1 MFQAR
6 RGWLAGILVS
16 AVAMVAAACG
26 GGSSGSPTPVVTSAV
41 AGTGTAQVTTS
52 GYAYVFGKERV
63 DVVDPKTAKVVKE
76 ITQGLQGTGTWGD
89 GVSTLDGNYVF
100 INETAKA
107 QVYVFDTAKQDLARA
122 IDVGAKPAHL
132 YLVNGGTE
140 VWTHSDTE
148 GAFYIIDVKRLAVT
162 GKVVAST
169 NGTGHGALVHADSLG
184 TKYYATNIL
193 EPAVFVIDG
202 KTRTV
207 TKRIDL
213 CQGTNGTGGTHGDG
227 YSSANKTAYF
237 QCTGAVTKTA
247 AVDTTTD
254 TVAGYLD
261 TNGDL
266 FMSPGDRY
274 AVVANGAANR
284 VDVIDGSTKP
294 ETITPI
300 PIPNQ
305 PDKVYYATVNGR
317 LLAFV
322 DDLKAPD
329 AEVIDMQ
336 TFKVVKS
343 IPGTP
348 LATPLGTGR
357 LLVRNSSIG
366 GGYYFTVVGDEQQL
380 NIIDVNTLAMVGS
393 VEVPGATQVIFAGK
407 QS

>member
-1 MFQAR
+1 M
-6 RGWLAGILVS
+6 LV
-16 AVAMVAAACG
+16 AAIAMVAAACG
-26 GGSSGSPTPVVTSAV
+26 AAT
-41 AGTGTAQVTTS
+41 

-63 DVVDPKTAKVVKE
+63 DIVDPKTAKVIKE
-76 ITQGLQGTGTWGD
+76 ITQGVQGTGTWGD
-89 GVSTLDGNYVF
+89 GVTTLDGGYVL

-107 QVYVFDTAKQDLARA
+107 QVYVFDTAKQELAKA

-140 VWTHSDTE
+140 VWTHSDSE
-148 GAFYIIDVKRLAVT
+148 GAFYIIDTKSLAVT

-184 TKYYATNIL
+184 TNYYATNIL

-213 CQGTNGTGGTHGDG
+213 CQGANGIGGTHGDG
-227 YSSANKTAYF
+227 YSSASKMAYF
-237 QCTGAVTKTA
+237 QCTGATTKTA

-254 TVAGYLD
+254 TFAGYLD

-274 AVVANGAANR
+274 AVVANGGANR
-284 VDVIDGSTKP
+284 LDVIDGSTKP
-294 ETITPI
+294 ETVTPI
-300 PIPNQ
+300 AIPNK
-305 PDKVYYATVNGR
+305 PDKVYYATVNGK

-336 TFKVVKS
+336 TYAVVKS

-348 LATPLGTGR
+348 LAMPLGTDK
-357 LLVRNSSIG
+357 LLSRNSNIG

-393 VEVPGATQVIFAGK
+393 VQVTGATQVIFAGK